1 MALSSTLLS
10 TSLAAE
16 NYPFPQN
23 IDYYGINPTNATQN
37 SQNNA
42 VKSFYD
48 YWKGKYFR
56 TAATG
61 GYYVHGADTDGDG
74 KGTSESHG
82 YGMVITALM
91 AGYDQNAKQEFD
103 GLYQFFDAHRSS
115 INDRLMGWKIDSTE
129 SSGGYSSATDGDMDI
144 AYGLLL
150 ADKQWGSDG
159 TIDYKGEAIDMIT
172 NGLKVSDY
180 HSCSKRLVFGD
191 WASQKNTTRSSDW
204 MPGHLRAYLDA
215 TNDQTWSAAIS
226 KIYSMIDVL
235 NTKNNNTGLMPD
247 FVTGS
252 SAAPDHNNANGT
264 GESNSGDYFYNAARN
279 PLRIAMDYIHNNNSN
294 AKQASTKVANWA
306 KQQVGSSN
314 NFSNYYSGY
323 TVKGV
328 MLNGANYNSSVFI
341 APVVVAASVDSNN
354 QAFVNA
360 GWNYIKNAKESY
372 FEDTVNLLSML
383 AITGNWWAP
392 NQVSGGGGQ
401 QNQAPIATGTSAT
414 TTKNHAVS
422 VVLSGVD
429 DGSITDYNISQQP
442 SHGSV
447 SLQGNSANYQPNN
460 GYVGD
465 DSFKF

>member
-1 MALSSTLLS
+1 
-10 TSLAAE
+10 
-16 NYPFPQN
+16 
-23 IDYYGINPTNATQN
+23 
-37 SQNNA
+37 
-42 VKSFYD
+42 
-48 YWKGKYFR
+48 
-56 TAATG
+56 
-61 GYYVHGADTDGDG
+61 
-74 KGTSESHG
+74 
-82 YGMVITALM
+82 
-91 AGYDQNAKQEFD
+91 
-103 GLYQFFDAHRSS
+103 
-115 INDRLMGWKIDSTE
+115 
-129 SSGGYSSATDGDMDI
+129 
-144 AYGLLL
+144 
-150 ADKQWGSDG
+150 
-159 TIDYKGEAIDMIT
+159 MI
-172 NGLKVSDY
+172 
-180 HSCSKRLVFGD
+180 
-191 WASQKNTTRSSDW
+191 
-204 MPGHLRAYLDA
+204 
-215 TNDQTWSAAIS
+215 
-226 KIYSMIDVL
+226 
-235 NTKNNNTGLMPD
+235 
-247 FVTGS
+247 
-252 SAAPDHNNANGT
+252 
-264 GESNSGDYFYNAARN
+264 SGDYFYNAARN